1 MSQAEKFSFQL
12 CPATLPV
19 ITRNAHQ
26 GVPQTGSSL
35 HPQPLTRPQNTSDES
50 LFIRST
56 FLLCSVILVMS
67 SEFSQ
72 LFSEL
77 LWLPCHSSQRKHAL
91 GSGTCKCIADVRRSC
106 GDGGGS
112 SCWGALY
119 NFFFNFYLSFFWIW
133 REGVRFQCWPF
144 CHLETGLLSK
154 MWKQQSCF
162 FPFSLIAIFPSY
174 NQPNAACKTTVYGLA
189 IQFPK
194 IQL

>member
-1 MSQAEKFSFQL
+1 MSHAEKFSFQV
-12 CPATLPV
+12 CPVTLPV

-56 FLLCSVILVMS
+56 VFLGSVILVMS

-91 GSGTCKCIADVRRSC
+91 GSRTCKRIAEVRRSC

-112 SCWGALY
+112 FCWGGFTTLKK
-119 NFFFNFYLSFFWIW
+119 NFIY
-133 REGVRFQCWPF
+133 
-144 CHLETGLLSK
+144 H
-154 MWKQQSCF
+154 
-162 FPFSLIAIFPSY
+162 FSGFGE
-174 NQPNAACKTTVYGLA
+174 KG
-189 IQFPK
+189 
-194 IQL
+194 